1 MTNYLTTAVASNGSA
16 CFLAVLEI
24 EKEMSDAQE
33 KTLQASNMTV
43 GLAPTLVQGQL
54 NATNA
59 QADDQASSGWWAA
72 AGQIAQGATAL
83 GCAFYGEKFAGNKA
97 YEDEMSSENNQ
108 MKVTAEEEGTPAQ
121 INEGENAAATVTART
136 TGSSDAPTEG
146 TDAARVEAASET
158 TTETTEAQEEVD
170 TQKTITKKAG
180 QKNQTDEEKAEALKE
195 RAQQA
200 RLNAVNK
207 WCNTYAQSISPV
219 TASGF
224 NVRKGYIDADGTRV
238 GGLATAA
245 GQVLQTNQS
254 AQSSQSSLVQAF
266 EKGFDSAAS
275 TLASIIGNL
284 RG

>member
-33 KTLQASNMTV
+33 KTLQASNQTV
-43 GLAPTLVQGQL
+43 DLVPNLVQGQL

-59 QADDQASSGWWAA
+59 QADNQASSSLFAA
-72 AGQIAQGATAL
+72 AGQIAQGVTAL
-83 GCAFYGEKFAGNKA
+83 GCAFYGEKFAGNNA
-97 YEDEMSSENNQ
+97 YEDEMSSGNNQ
-108 MKVTAEEEGTPAQ
+108 MRVTAEEEKAPTQ
-121 INEGENAAATVTART
+121 ITENDGATATVTARNDGT
-136 TGSSDAPTEG
+136 SAAPTERSG
-146 TDAARVEAASET
+146 TARVEAA
-158 TTETTEAQEEVD
+158 TENTQEQAEVD
-170 TQKTITKKAG
+170 TKKTMTKKAG
-180 QKNQTDEEKAEALKE
+180 QKNQTDEEKAETLKE

-200 RLNAVNK
+200 RLSAINK
-207 WCNTYAQSISPV
+207 WCNTYAGNVAPMTS
-219 TASGF
+219 SGF
-224 NVRKGYIDADGTRV
+224 GIGKGNVDASSTQN

-245 GQVLQTNQS
+245 GQVVQTNQS
-254 AQSSQSSLVQAF
+254 AVSSQSALTQAY